1 MSCAIF
7 ASAVPLSR
15 SAFGAKS
22 GAERT
27 TKRDPRPSAGNTPP
41 ISTDGRRTPWSFA
54 KIGHGIVSFAVRFPV
69 LVLGP
74 GEKSAVKQ
82 TFEVEEALR
91 QCRSASVL
99 GRKLE
104 EDTMVKLLLTAVI
117 FSAPLA
123 AVAANGQSDGGY
135 VAPELSKP
143 TPGQLLDED
152 YLTSTGET
160 VARPGVPQS
169 SGETPFD
176 RSIRQQN
183 DRIDNSICK
192 GC

>member
-1 MSCAIF
+1 
-7 ASAVPLSR
+7 
-15 SAFGAKS
+15 
-22 GAERT
+22 
-27 TKRDPRPSAGNTPP
+27 
-41 ISTDGRRTPWSFA
+41 
-54 KIGHGIVSFAVRFPV
+54 
-69 LVLGP
+69 
-74 GEKSAVKQ
+74 
-82 TFEVEEALR
+82 
-91 QCRSASVL
+91 
-99 GRKLE
+99 
-104 EDTMVKLLLTAVI
+104 MVKLLLTAII

-123 AVAANGQSDGGY
+123 AVAADGHSEGGY
-135 VAPELSKP
+135 LAPELSKP

-176 RSIRQQN
+176 RSIRRQN

>member
-1 MSCAIF
+1 
-7 ASAVPLSR
+7 VVLR
-15 SAFGAKS
+15 KV
-22 GAERT
+22 
-27 TKRDPRPSAGNTPP
+27 
-41 ISTDGRRTPWSFA
+41 
-54 KIGHGIVSFAVRFPV
+54 GHNIVSFAVRFPV

-104 EDTMVKLLLTAVI
+104 EDTMLTAVI

-123 AVAANGQSDGGY
+123 AVAANGQSDSAPLAAVATNGQSGY

-160 VARPGVPQS
+160 VARHGVPQS
-169 SGETPFD
+169 PFD
-176 RSIRQQN
+176 RSVRQQN
-183 DRIDNSICK
+183 DRIDNRICK

>member
-1 MSCAIF
+1 M
-7 ASAVPLSR
+7 
-15 SAFGAKS
+15 
-22 GAERT
+22 
-27 TKRDPRPSAGNTPP
+27 
-41 ISTDGRRTPWSFA
+41 
-54 KIGHGIVSFAVRFPV
+54 
-69 LVLGP
+69 
-74 GEKSAVKQ
+74 
-82 TFEVEEALR
+82 FEVEAALR

-99 GRKLE
+99 GRNLE
-104 EDTMVKLLLTAVI
+104 EDTMVKLLLTAII

-123 AVAANGQSDGGY
+123 AVAADGQSDAGC

-143 TPGQLLDED
+143 APGQLLDED

-160 VARPGVPQS
+160 VAWPGVPQS

-176 RSIRQQN
+176 RYIRQQN